1 MIRILIPDKLAEEG
15 LALLRK
21 VDGVTF
27 DSKPGI
33 KPDELAATIGEYD
46 GMIIRSGVTIT
57 REILAKPG
65 RLRAI
70 ARAGVGVDN
79 VDLEAAT
86 AAGVLVMNT
95 PDANT
100 LSTAEHTLAL
110 LLSLMRKVPDAC
122 AHVKSGGWSRNDYM
136 GRQLAGR
143 TLGIVGL
150 GRVGRAVAERALA
163 FGMKVVAHDP
173 FQSGEMAMN
182 GRVALVRDLDEMLP
196 QVDALTLHA
205 VMSADTQNLI
215 NAARLA
221 TMKKTAV
228 ILNCARG
235 GLIDETA
242 LADALNNGR
251 IAGAAVDVFSSEPP
265 KDNPLLS
272 ARNVVLTPHLGASTQ
287 EAQTAVSTEAV
298 ESMIDYLVRG
308 TIRNA
313 VNVAGLPT
321 SLSQRDRAWLDLA
334 GRLGAILAPL
344 CHEGVDRL
352 TVTTHGGDEL
362 SSLAKTLALQAL
374 VEALNPHVSGRL
386 NLVNAEATAA
396 QRGIELRHVGQ
407 SSARDRSERVSVR
420 MERGGKAHE
429 VEGSVFADGRPRL
442 LAIDGYRME
451 LTPAG
456 TMVMIFNDDRPGVI
470 GLVGTLFGDRGINI
484 ADMALSRR
492 GNTALMLLKL
502 DGDMDVRTLEALR
515 ACASILSVRTVRLP
529 AVVLGDMV

>member
-15 LALLRK
+15 LAMLRQ
-21 VDGVTF
+21 VEGVSF
-27 DSKPGI
+27 DIKAGI
-33 KPDELAATIGEYD
+33 KPDELAAIIGEYD

-57 REILAKPG
+57 KDVLAKSG
-65 RLRAI
+65 RMRAI

-79 VDLEAAT
+79 VDLSAAT

-122 AHVKSGGWSRNDYM
+122 AHVKGGGWSRNDYM

-163 FGMKVVAHDP
+163 FGMKVLAYDP
-173 FQSGEMAMN
+173 FQSGESAMG
-182 GRVALVRDLDEMLP
+182 GRVGLCRDLDAMLP

-205 VMSADTQNLI
+205 VMSSDTQNLI
-215 NAARLA
+215 NAARLGI
-221 TMKKTAV
+221 MKKTAV
-228 ILNCARG
+228 VLNCARG
-235 GLIDETA
+235 GLVDEAA
-242 LADALNNGR
+242 LADALNAGR
-251 IAGAAVDVFSSEPP
+251 IAGAAIDVFSSEPP
-265 KDNPLLS
+265 GANPLLT
-272 ARNVVLTPHLGASTQ
+272 AKNIVLTPHLGASTQ

-298 ESMIDYLVRG
+298 EAMIDYLVRG

-321 SLSQRDRAWLDLA
+321 SLSERDRAYLDLA

-344 CHEGVDRL
+344 CHDGLDRL
-352 TVTTHGGDEL
+352 IVTTYGGDEL
-362 SSLAKTLALQAL
+362 SGLGKTLALQAL
-374 VEALNPHVSGRL
+374 VDALNPHVSGRL

-396 QRGIELRHVGQ
+396 QRGIDLRWTAQ
-407 SSARDRSERVSVR
+407 ASRDRAERVSVR
-420 MERGGKAHE
+420 MERGGKSHE

-451 LTPAG
+451 LTPEG

-470 GLVGTLFGDRGINI
+470 GLVGTLFGDRGFNI
-484 ADMALSRR
+484 ADMALSRQ

-502 DGDMDVRTLEALR
+502 DGEMDARTLEALR
-515 ACASILSVRTVRLP
+515 ACASILSVRTVQLP
-529 AVVLGDMV
+529 AVTASGSR